1 MTLREKIETIQAFE
15 RGEYV
20 EVRTDK
26 TVAGKWSV
34 AVDPLWDWNNNDYR
48 IKPKPKKVVVLE
60 TWLCKTVNKDDG
72 DSECFFTVE
81 ANEGEMQ
88 SYFRGKYSSKA
99 IKLLSTREVE
109 L

>member
-1 MTLREKIETIQAFE
+1 MTLREKIQCMQAFE

-26 TVAGKWSV
+26 TKSGTWSV

-48 IKPKPKKVVVLE
+48 IKPKQKKVVVE
-60 TWLCKTVNKDDG
+60 KWLCEYCGGYVV
-72 DSECFFTVE
+72 VE
-81 ANEGEMQ
+81 GNDLNFMRNEMFKQ
-88 SYFRGKYSSKA
+88 V
-99 IKLLSTREVE
+99 KLLDTYEVE

>member
-1 MTLREKIETIQAFE
+1 MTLREKIEVMQAFE

-26 TVAGKWSV
+26 TESGTWSV

-48 IKPKPKKVVVLE
+48 IKPKPKQVVTIEKWLIYDNLSKSYSTAEESNIDGYISDDRDYLSKVRLLD
-60 TWLCKTVNKDDG
+60 TKT
-72 DSECFFTVE
+72 
-81 ANEGEMQ
+81 
-88 SYFRGKYSSKA
+88 Y
-99 IKLLSTREVE
+99 EVE